1 MHAYLIIAHAQ
12 FDLLENLLKCIDDAR
27 NDIYIHIDSHSKLD
41 IGRIEKILQ
50 NSRVE
55 FVPRIHIKWGGFD
68 MVRCEY
74 MLLEAAVESGH
85 KYDYVHLISGADL
98 PLKNQDEIHSYFDSH
113 AGEEFVH
120 FGALEPKEKELE
132 RVRYYHFASG
142 RRNIFN
148 RLITKAETV
157 IQRALGI
164 NRIKGKKIQRG
175 SQWFSVTGEFA
186 KYLVSQKSFVFRQFK
201 HTYIPD
207 EFFVQTVM
215 INSDFAKNLHSKK
228 FDDDHEACARYIDW
242 TRGHPYT
249 FRSEDY
255 DELMSSGA
263 LFARKFSI
271 VEDDK
276 IVRKITSAV
285 LNG

>member
-1 MHAYLIIAHAQ
+1 MHAYLIIAHDQ
-12 FDLLENLLKCIDDAR
+12 FDLLESLLKCIDDER

-41 IGRIEKILQ
+41 ISRIQSVLQ

-55 FVPRIHIKWGGFD
+55 FVPRIHIRWGGFD

-74 MLLEAAVESGH
+74 ELLEAAFESGRE
-85 KYDYVHLISGADL
+85 YDYVHLISGADL
-98 PLKNQDEIHSYFDSH
+98 PLKNQDEIHRYFDEH
-113 AGEEFVH
+113 KGEEFVH
-120 FGALEPKEKELE
+120 FGAPEPTEKELE

-142 RRNIFN
+142 RRIFFN
-148 RLITKAETV
+148 RLVTQAETV
-157 IQRALGI
+157 LGRIFGI

-186 KYLVSQKSFVFRQFK
+186 KYLISQKSFVFEQFK

-207 EFFVQTVM
+207 EFFVQTV
-215 INSDFAKNLHSKK
+215 IISSSFADNLHSKK
-228 FDDDHEACARYIDW
+228 FDDDHEACLRYIDW

-249 FRSEDY
+249 FKSEDY
-255 DELMSSGA
+255 DELMNSGC

-271 VEDDK
+271 VQDDK